1 MKTILITGI
10 GGLTPRSIAKTI
22 RRNHP
27 GYKLIGIDVNK
38 KAIGFFMKGLL
49 DDYSVCPR
57 CTDVEYFPFIERLVE
72 EKGVDYAFVQP
83 ESEIVEWG
91 DYFEKRGKFP
101 CPVFMGCKSLSESL
115 RDKAIMAELLKD
127 TSFIPKTIKVTQ
139 ENPRFEDV
147 EKEIGFP
154 CWIRATEGT
163 GGLGSLK
170 LENLSSYKSWLFI
183 NNQIP
188 EFTVSEFLS
197 GRHLANEMLYY
208 NNEYVKGAAL
218 ECVEY
223 VMANI
228 APSHVTGNTAFGRFL
243 NEDRVNKFCD
253 DCVKYLC
260 EKLNVPAHGIL
271 SFDLKED
278 KDGNMKVTEVNI
290 RHMAYTGV
298 MAQVGFDLI
307 EDTIR
312 VMEDGNAN
320 NVARD
325 RYHHYDKP
333 YVFFRDV
340 DMEPIVLESEKMFVE
355 R

>member
-1 MKTILITGI
+1 M
-10 GGLTPRSIAKTI
+10 
-22 RRNHP
+22 
-27 GYKLIGIDVNK
+27 
-38 KAIGFFMKGLL
+38 
-49 DDYSVCPR
+49 
-57 CTDVEYFPFIERLVE
+57 
-72 EKGVDYAFVQP
+72 
-83 ESEIVEWG
+83 
-91 DYFEKRGKFP
+91 
-101 CPVFMGCKSLSESL
+101 
-115 RDKAIMAELLKD
+115 
-127 TSFIPKTIKVTQ
+127 
-139 ENPRFEDV
+139 
-147 EKEIGFP
+147 
-154 CWIRATEGT
+154 
-163 GGLGSLK
+163 
-170 LENLSSYKSWLFI
+170 
-183 NNQIP
+183 
-188 EFTVSEFLS
+188 
-197 GRHLANEMLYY
+197 
-208 NNEYVKGAAL
+208 KGAAL

-260 EKLNVPAHGIL
+260 DKLNVPAHGIL

-320 NVARD
+320 NVTRD

-340 DMEPIVLESEKMFVE
+340 DVEPIVLESERMFVE